1 MQATI
6 QSINLIA
13 TDPDVRSGRPYV
25 IGTSVTVADIAI
37 VKLYHAQDAD
47 GLADWFGLTLPQVY
61 AALAYYYEHK
71 EAIDR
76 QIHAQLRQA
85 KTFKEQR
92 LGSKDSLLS
101 R

>member
-13 TDPDVRSGRPYV
+13 TDPNVRSERPY
-25 IGTSVTVADIAI
+25 ILGTSVTLADIAI

-76 QIHAQLRQA
+76 QIHVQLRQA
-85 KTFKEQR
+85 QKFKEQR
-92 LGSKDSLLS
+92 FGSKDSLLS